1 MPRQPRFA
9 QEDHAGGGLDRTED
23 AADIQAA
30 EAARAEMRTTG
41 ATPIPWEQIKAD
53 PLP

>member
-1 MPRQPRFA
+1 MPREPRLA
-9 QEDHAGGGLDRTED
+9 EEDHPGAGLDLAED

-30 EAARAEMRTTG
+30 EEARAEMRETG